1 MTNRILNTRVAGVTY
16 EERQNLIGQLTGN
29 EPCRLIPEPT
39 NPYDKNAIAVHVAYG
54 ATTWHIGYIP
64 KEIAAEIAPHL
75 EGEAIMCKIAE
86 ITGGFEL
93 SNGEGFAALGVRL
106 RIELPDYDD
115 AEPGDYYGLGP
126 IVRD

>member
-1 MTNRILNTRVAGVTY
+1 MSNRILNTRVAGVPY
-16 EERQNLIGQLTGN
+16 EERQNLIGLLKGD

-54 ATTWHIGYIP
+54 ATVWHIGYIP
-64 KEIAAEIAPHL
+64 KEIAAEIAEHL
-75 EGEAIMCKIAE
+75 EGENLDCKIAE

-106 RIELPDYDD
+106 RIELPDYG
-115 AEPGDYYGLGP
+115 E
-126 IVRD
+126 VQS